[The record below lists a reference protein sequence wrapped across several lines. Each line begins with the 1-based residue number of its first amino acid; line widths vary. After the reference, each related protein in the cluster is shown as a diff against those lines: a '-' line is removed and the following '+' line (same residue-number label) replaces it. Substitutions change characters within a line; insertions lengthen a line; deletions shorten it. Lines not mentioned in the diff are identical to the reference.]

1 MVLIFVL
8 NSCSFHAIPIFSV
21 KKKLFFIFSTNFS
34 IIVRKIKT
42 EKGKEKL
49 FFITK
54 HTITSLI
61 KKNGQSFSA
70 IK

>member
-1 MVLIFVL
+1 M
-8 NSCSFHAIPIFSV
+8 NT
-21 KKKLFFIFSTNFS
+21 FFNK
-34 IIVRKIKT
+34 KIKT

-61 KKNGQSFSA
+61 KKNDQSFSA